1 MLLDRRQRLDAVMGE
16 HEGHRTVANLPA
28 EFLQDQSLQIRLVID
43 EENGRGH
50 AACSS
55 LVSISW
61 RNSAKSIGLVKRP
74 IAPFSI
80 ALRRVFPSPL
90 TVFIVTGTTGRSPR
104 TFFSLF
110 TPPLPGILLS

>member
-55 LVSISW
+55 LVSISC

-80 ALRRVFPSPL
+80 PLRRALP
-90 TVFIVTGTTGRSPR
+90 
-104 TFFSLF
+104 
-110 TPPLPGILLS
+110 PPLPPRPHSPPH

>member
-80 ALRRVFPSPL
+80 ALRRGFPSPL
-90 TVFIVTGTTGRSPR
+90 TLGLIPGTSGPPARPFAR
-104 TFFSLF
+104 LF
-110 TPPLPGILLS
+110 TPPLPGT

>member
-80 ALRRVFPSPL
+80 ALRRGFASPSGGLTITPEIGHTPRALFTQFPSPL
-90 TVFIVTGTTGRSPR
+90 PR
-104 TFFSLF
+104 
-110 TPPLPGILLS
+110 